1 MSSTKFTLISYLL
14 IFFSIQINAQNVLDN
29 PLVVKLSGYELIY
42 SESKFDEI
50 EFPMSEVD
58 IFPIS
63 GNKTFATFKYDK
75 SGAYK
80 HPNANQ
86 IIQTYFDKVKSL
98 RGKPLFKGSN
108 YGSFQV
114 RSNTKKFWCILETHE
129 DGATYTITIIEQEK
143 IQEAETAQEMLE
155 MLKSKGEVNL
165 YFQFST
171 GSANLSQASFENIK
185 EVAKLM
191 NQFAPRLNLSIE
203 GHTDNVGNTESNKK
217 LSLQRAVAVKNELI
231 KNGVKSER
239 LEPIGWGSEK
249 PIAPNST
256 EVGRLKN
263 RRVSI
268 KALN

>member
-1 MSSTKFTLISYLL
+1 MFIST
-14 IFFSIQINAQNVLDN
+14 QINAQNVLDN
-29 PLVVKLSGYELIY
+29 PLILQLSGYELVY
-42 SESKFDEI
+42 NESKFDEI

-58 IFPIS
+58 IFPLS
-63 GNKTFATFKYDK
+63 GNKTFATFRYDK
-75 SGAYK
+75 NNAYK
-80 HPNANQ
+80 HPNSNQ
-86 IIQTYFDKVKSL
+86 IMQTYFDKVKSL

-114 RSNTKKFWCILETHE
+114 RSNTKKFWCVLETHE
-129 DGATYTITIIEQEK
+129 NGATYTVTIIEQEK

-171 GSANLSQASFENIK
+171 GSANLSQASFQNIK
-185 EVAKLM
+185 EVAKLL
-191 NQFAPRLNLSIE
+191 NRFAPRLNLSIE
-203 GHTDNVGNTESNKK
+203 GHTDNVGNVDSNKK

-239 LEPIGWGSEK
+239 LETIGWGSEK
-249 PIAPNST
+249 PIAPNDS